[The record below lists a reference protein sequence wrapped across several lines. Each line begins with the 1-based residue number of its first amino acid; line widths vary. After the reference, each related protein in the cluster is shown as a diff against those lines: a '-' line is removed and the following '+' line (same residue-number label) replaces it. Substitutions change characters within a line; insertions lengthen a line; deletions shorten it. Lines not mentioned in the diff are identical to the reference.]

1 MTDPMSPLN
10 DEEVRQIA
18 KLVET
23 LDKSTFDFLELQVG
37 NIKVTLGKGEP
48 PRSNSGTHA
57 APAPA
62 PTPQPQVQAQQ
73 TPAPAPVPA
82 AAPAAKQ
89 AANRVPD
96 GTVPI
101 ASPMMGMFYAQAE
114 PGAPPFVKV
123 GDQVHED
130 TTVALIEVMKT
141 FTAVPAGLRGVV
153 TEICVENAQLVEYGQ
168 PLYRVRAA

>member
-18 KLVET
+18 QLVET
-23 LDKSTFDFLELQVG
+23 LDKSSFDFLELQVG

-57 APAPA
+57 APAPVAA
-62 PTPQPQVQAQQ
+62 PVAQPQAQ
-73 TPAPAPVPA
+73 PAPAAPAPA

-89 AANRVPD
+89 AASRAPD

-123 GDQVHED
+123 GDEVRED
-130 TTVALIEVMKT
+130 TTIALIEVMKT
-141 FTAVPAGLRGVV
+141 FTAVPAGVRGVV

-168 PLYRVRAA
+168 ALFRVRAA